1 MNRLYRGG
9 IATGGTEMSELI
21 AIAYPDKATVE
32 RARENLRRGVEEGLI
47 EVEDAVV
54 MFREEDGEL
63 EVRQGSTGVGGA
75 AIGGGISGGLIGY
88 LLMAPLFGMAA
99 GAIAGGAIW
108 KSMFG
113 DAGVA
118 EDFVKEL
125 SEHLEP
131 GRGALIF
138 IARDLDPEKVLPR
151 IKEHGHVIQ
160 TSLSPEVE
168 AQLDA
173 ALKSAEPRD

>member
-1 MNRLYRGG
+1 
-9 IATGGTEMSELI
+9 MSELI
-21 AIAYPDKATVE
+21 AVSYPDQATVE
-32 RARENLRRGVEEGLI
+32 RARENLRQGAREGLV

-54 MFREEDGEL
+54 MFRDDDGKL

-75 AIGGGISGGLIGY
+75 ALSGTISGGLIGY

-99 GAIAGGAIW
+99 GALAGGAIW

-113 DAGVA
+113 EAGVA

-125 SEHLEP
+125 SENLEP
-131 GRGALIF
+131 GQATLIF
-138 IARDLDPEKVLPR
+138 LVREFDPEKILPR

-160 TSLSPEVE
+160 TSLSAEVE

-173 ALKSAEPRD
+173 ALESAKPQS

>member
-1 MNRLYRGG
+1 
-9 IATGGTEMSELI
+9 MSELI

-32 RARENLRRGVEEGLI
+32 RARENLRQGVSEGLF

-54 MFREEDGEL
+54 MFRGEDGTL

-75 AIGGGISGGLIGY
+75 ALSGAVSGGLIGY
-88 LLMAPLFGMAA
+88 LLMAPLFGIAA
-99 GAIAGGAIW
+99 GALAGGAIW

-125 SEHLEP
+125 SANLEP

-138 IARDLDPEKVLPR
+138 LAREIDPEKVLPR
-151 IKEHGHVIQ
+151 IREQGHLIQ
-160 TSLSPEVE
+160 TSLSPAVE
-168 AQLDA
+168 AQLA
-173 ALKSAEPRD
+173 SALESAGPQS

>member
-1 MNRLYRGG
+1 
-9 IATGGTEMSELI
+9 MSELI

-32 RARENLRRGVEEGLI
+32 RARENLRKGVGEGLI
-47 EVEDAVV
+47 QVEDAVV
-54 MFREEDGEL
+54 MFRDDDGKL

-75 AIGGGISGGLIGY
+75 AAGGGLAGGLIGY
-88 LLMAPLFGMAA
+88 VLMAPLFGIAA
-99 GAIAGGAIW
+99 GALAGGAIW

-131 GRGALIF
+131 GRAALIF
-138 IARDLDPEKVLPR
+138 LATEVDPEKILPQIR
-151 IKEHGHVIQ
+151 EQGHLIQ
-160 TSLSPEVE
+160 TSLSTEVE
-168 AQLDA
+168 GQLAA
-173 ALKSAEPRD
+173 ALESVKPQG

>member
-1 MNRLYRGG
+1 
-9 IATGGTEMSELI
+9 MSELI

-32 RARENLRRGVEEGLI
+32 RARENLRQGASEGLV

-54 MFREEDGEL
+54 MFRDEDGKL

-75 AIGGGISGGLIGY
+75 ALSGAISGGLIGY

-99 GAIAGGAIW
+99 GAVAGGAIW

-125 SEHLEP
+125 SENLEP
-131 GRGALIF
+131 GQAVLIF
-138 IARDLDPEKVLPR
+138 LVREFDSEKVLPR

-160 TSLSPEVE
+160 TTLGAEVE

-173 ALKSAEPRD
+173 ALEAASSQP

>member
-1 MNRLYRGG
+1 
-9 IATGGTEMSELI
+9 MSELI
-21 AIAYPDKATVE
+21 AIAYPDQATVE
-32 RARENLRRGVEEGLI
+32 RARENLRHGASEGLI

-54 MFREEDGEL
+54 MFRDEGGKL

-75 AIGGGISGGLIGY
+75 ALSGAISGGLISY

-99 GAIAGGAIW
+99 GAVAGGAIW

-125 SEHLEP
+125 SANLEP
-131 GRGALIF
+131 GRAALIF
-138 IARDLDPEKVLPR
+138 LVREFDPEKVLPR
-151 IKEHGHVIQ
+151 IRERGHVIQ
-160 TSLSPEVE
+160 TSLNADVE

-173 ALKSAEPRD
+173 ALTHGGPRD

>member
-1 MNRLYRGG
+1 
-9 IATGGTEMSELI
+9 MSELI
-21 AIAYPDKATVE
+21 AIAYPDKAAVE
-32 RARENLRRGVEEGLI
+32 RARENLRRGAREGLF

-54 MFREEDGEL
+54 MFRGEDGKL
-63 EVRQGSTGVGGA
+63 EVREGSTGVGGA
-75 AIGGGISGGLIGY
+75 ALSGAISGGLIGY

-99 GAIAGGAIW
+99 GAVAGGAIW

-118 EDFVKEL
+118 EDFVREL
-125 SEHLEP
+125 SENLEP

-138 IARDLDPEKVLPR
+138 LVRELDPEKVLPR

-173 ALKSAEPRD
+173 ALEAVEPRS

>member
-1 MNRLYRGG
+1 
-9 IATGGTEMSELI
+9 MSELI
-21 AIAYPDKATVE
+21 AIAYPDKAAVE
-32 RARENLRRGVEEGLI
+32 RARENLRQASRDGLI

-54 MFREEDGEL
+54 MFRGKDGTL

-75 AIGGGISGGLIGY
+75 ALSGAISGGLIGY

-125 SEHLEP
+125 SENLEP
-131 GRGALIF
+131 GRAALIF
-138 IARDLDPEKVLPR
+138 LARELDPEKVLPQ

-160 TSLSPEVE
+160 TSLSAAVE
-168 AQLDA
+168 AQLA
-173 ALKSAEPRD
+173 AAVESAAPQS

>member
-1 MNRLYRGG
+1 
-9 IATGGTEMSELI
+9 MSELI
-21 AIAYPDKATVE
+21 AIAYPDDATVE
-32 RARENLRRGVEEGLI
+32 RARENLRQGAREGLA

-54 MFREEDGEL
+54 MFRDEDGKL

-75 AIGGGISGGLIGY
+75 ALSGAISGGLIGY

-99 GAIAGGAIW
+99 GAVAGGAIW

-118 EDFVKEL
+118 EEFIKEL
-125 SEHLEP
+125 SENLEP
-131 GRGALIF
+131 GRAALIF
-138 IARDLDPEKVLPR
+138 LVREFDPEKVLPR
-151 IKEHGHVIQ
+151 IKERGHVIQ
-160 TSLSPEVE
+160 TSLSAEVE

-173 ALKSAEPRD
+173 ALEAAEPQS

>member
-1 MNRLYRGG
+1 
-9 IATGGTEMSELI
+9 MSELI

-32 RARENLRRGVEEGLI
+32 RARENLRQGARDGLI

-54 MFREEDGEL
+54 MFRDEDGTV

-75 AIGGGISGGLIGY
+75 ALSGAISGGLIGY

-99 GAIAGGAIW
+99 GAVAGGAIW

-131 GRGALIF
+131 GGAALIF
-138 IARDLDPEKVLPR
+138 LATELDPGKVLPQ
-151 IKEHGHVIQ
+151 IKEQGHLVQ
-160 TSLSPEVE
+160 SSLSAEVE
-168 AQLDA
+168 EQLAA
-173 ALKSAEPRD
+173 ALASAKPQG

>member
-1 MNRLYRGG
+1 L
-9 IATGGTEMSELI
+9 SELI
-21 AIAYPDKATVE
+21 AIAYADQGTLE
-32 RARENLRRGVEEGLI
+32 RARENLRKAETDGLI
-47 EVEDAVV
+47 QVEDAVV
-54 MFREEDGEL
+54 MFRGEDGTL

-75 AIGGGISGGLIGY
+75 AVSGAISGGLIGY

-125 SEHLEP
+125 SENLEP

-138 IARDLDPEKVLPR
+138 LARELDPDKVLPR
-151 IKEHGHVIQ
+151 IREQGHLIQ
-160 TSLSPEVE
+160 TSLSPEIE
-168 AQLDA
+168 AQLDT
-173 ALKSAEPRD
+173 ALRSVEPRS